1 MMKAGPLHA
10 ENRSR
15 VVPGR
20 EKRLLAVLG
29 DLRFKL
35 QEMFLVDRLFPVFVA
50 VGTSLVI
57 GLAVYRFSWIFAAGL
72 IAAVAYAVICL
83 RYPILLLMLLILIT
97 PFQSMLPA
105 SLNFG
110 GGLNLFN
117 ILLFTLIGIWFVHGI
132 LHRSFHIKNHPF
144 IGVIFLFT
152 LMITFSFI
160 RASVQIPDYTVM
172 TGVNWAKRWLLPMFV
187 FFPIVFSRMERRD
200 LEKLLWV
207 FAATVLLMALVSLN
221 DYRQA
226 SLSSFS
232 WELRPGGPFGK
243 GAANDLAAFFV
254 YYPAVLLGWLFFEKR
269 LLARLFLLGTLAV
282 SSLILLLTYSR
293 GGYLGFVLAITVVVL
308 LRKPSLLIVLLVL
321 GISYRVWV
329 PSGVEQRVEM
339 TSQHLVEEN
348 AKKEIVLPPNSFEL
362 RFEKSTAERLI
373 IWRGALK
380 MIAEKP
386 VFGFGFM
393 TFQRYITRYAQLA
406 KPMDAHNMYL
416 RVAVEMGLV
425 GLAVFLLNW
434 IVPLLLSWKL
444 YRSAADPLFR
454 GVALGMVAAVFG
466 IFVVNLWGSRFFRE
480 ELVGLYWVLVGILA
494 RMQDLERKEQTA

>member
-1 MMKAGPLHA
+1 MTETQRTVSSQSPGNSIKGRA
-10 ENRSR
+10 SR
-15 VVPGR
+15 LVRWEEV
-20 EKRLLAVLG
+20 
-29 DLRFKL
+29 RFSL
-35 QEMFLVDRLFPVFVA
+35 QEKFAVDRLFPILVA
-50 VGTSLVI
+50 VLASLVI
-57 GLAVYRFSWIFAAGL
+57 GVAVYRFSWMFAAGL
-72 IAAVAYAVICL
+72 IGAVGYAVICL
-83 RYPILLLMLLILIT
+83 RYPILLLMVLILIT
-97 PFQSMLPA
+97 PFQSELPS
-105 SLNFG
+105 SLNLG

-117 ILLFTLIGIWFVHGI
+117 MLLFTLIGIWFLHGI
-132 LHRSFHIKNHPF
+132 LHRSFRIKNHPF
-144 IGVIFLFT
+144 IAVIFLFS
-152 LMITFSFI
+152 LMIVFSFI
-160 RASVQIPDYTVM
+160 RASVQIPDYTLSI
-172 TGVNWAKRWLLPMFV
+172 GLNWAKRWLLPMFV
-187 FFPIVFSRMERRD
+187 FFPIVFSKLEKKD

-232 WELRPGGPFGK
+232 WDLRPGGPFGK

-269 LLARLFLLGTLAV
+269 PLARLFLVGTLGV

-293 GGYLGFVLAITVVVL
+293 GGYLGFVVAVTVVVL
-308 LRKPSLLIVLLVL
+308 LRKPSLLVVLLVL
-321 GISYRVWV
+321 GISYKLWV
-329 PSGVEQRVEM
+329 PTGVEQRVEM

-362 RFEKSTAERLI
+362 RFEKSTAERFI

-393 TFQRYITRYAQLA
+393 TFERFITHYAQLA

-425 GLAVFLLNW
+425 GLAIFLLNW
-434 IVPLLLSWKL
+434 FVPLVLSWKL
-444 YRSAADPLFR
+444 YRTAADPLYR
-454 GVALGMVAAVFG
+454 GIALGLVAAIFG

-494 RMQDLERKEQTA
+494 RMQDLTKRELQA